1 MAEYLIQD
9 STLTAIA
16 DAIRSKTGTMDPI
29 PTTDMASTI
38 EGIEVGGSS
47 GAYDITTTDNGDG
60 TQSLAIADATGNSST
75 PNLQSKSVTYTS
87 NGTATVTPD
96 SGYDGLSSVEV
107 TVSIPVYDGSV
118 I

>member
-9 STLTAIA
+9 TTLTAIA
-16 DAIRSKTGTMDPI
+16 DAIRSKTETTGSI
-29 PTTDMASTI
+29 PTTSMASMI
-38 EGIEVGGSS
+38 EGIEVGEGG
-47 GAYDITTTDNGDG
+47 GAYDIIATDNGDG
-60 TQSLAIADATGNSST
+60 TQRLAIVDATGNSST

-118 I
+118 T

>member
-38 EGIEVGGSS
+38 EGIAS
-47 GAYDITTTDNGDG
+47 GAYDIIATDNGDG
-60 TQSLAIADATGNSST
+60 TQSLAIVDATGNSST
-75 PNLQSKSVTYTS
+75 SNLQSKSVTYTS